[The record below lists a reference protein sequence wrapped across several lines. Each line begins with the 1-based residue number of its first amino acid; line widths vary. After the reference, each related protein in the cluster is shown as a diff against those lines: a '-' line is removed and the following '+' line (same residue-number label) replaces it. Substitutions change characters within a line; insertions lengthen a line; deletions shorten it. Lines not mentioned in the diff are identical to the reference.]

1 MDMVFIHQLLR
12 LTLLAFHFF
21 FFEIGSL
28 IKPGVSDSSRL
39 AGQRALGSTQLSQNL
54 VAQSGFYVCAG
65 V

>member
-12 LTLLAFHFF
+12 LTLLAFHF

-39 AGQRALGSTQLSQNL
+39 AGQRALGSTRLSQNL